1 MLLRQPRSNLRPCAH
16 TIYMSV
22 IGLRYRSA
30 LLMDVVALEPREE
43 GGGVKRW
50 KGHWAAKLTCVV
62 VGVDVWPR
70 WLPR

>member
-1 MLLRQPRSNLRPCAH
+1 
-16 TIYMSV
+16 MSV